1 MKTRQLF
8 NFFILGLLFFG
19 FSACNNED
27 ISEITIIKLTA
38 SDVQLLIDEVFN
50 FEVKGNNSEV
60 ITDEAIIKADGVPI
74 GDTTFSSPIAGE
86 FEVQAF
92 YEDFESNIVTI
103 NTVFPIGFIQN
114 VLVEDYTGTWCVNC
128 PRVSYAIEQAKMQ
141 SDKVVSVGIHYFDE
155 MEMDGVNV
163 LTDEFGIVNYP
174 TGRINRINDWDN
186 PDNNIEAV
194 TDLTGYGASLGLSI
208 DSSIQTTSVNA
219 TMEVGFEEDITTPL
233 KIVVYLTEN
242 GLIYDQSNST
252 DYYNGEN
259 PIIDFEHN
267 DVLRAIY
274 THHLGDVIPAGET
287 TADNVYT
294 VSFQETIPPSVAN
307 NNELHLVAFITNA
320 NTNEVLNVREAKV
333 GVEQDL
339 QEL

>member
-8 NFFILGLLFFG
+8 YFFILGLLFFG
-19 FSACNNED
+19 SSSCNNED
-27 ISEITIIKLTA
+27 ISKITRIKLTT
-38 SDVQLLIDEVFN
+38 SDVQLLTDEVFN

-60 ITDEAIIKADGVPI
+60 ITDEAIIKVDGVPL
-74 GDTTFSSPIAGE
+74 GDATFSSAVAGE

-92 YEDFESNIVTI
+92 YEDFESNIITI
-103 NTVFPIGFIQN
+103 STVFPIGFIQN

-194 TDLTGYGASLGLSI
+194 TALTGYGASLGLSI
-208 DSSIQTTSVNA
+208 DSSIQATSINA
-219 TMEVGFEEDITTPL
+219 TVEVGFEEDVTTPL

-252 DYYNGEN
+252 DYYGGVN
-259 PIIDFEHN
+259 PIVDFEHN

-274 THHLGDVIPAGET
+274 TDHLGEMIPGGET

-294 VSFQETIPPSVAN
+294 ISIQETIPTSVEN
-307 NNELHLVAFITNA
+307 NNELHLVAFVTNS

-333 GVEQDL
+333 GVDQDL